1 MLKHKIKTREALAD
15 IVAGLKQSNKRI
27 GFTSGAFDLLHAGH
41 VDYLEK
47 AKSTCDILIV
57 GVNSDASV
65 KSYKGEDRPINTEI
79 RRTKVVA
86 ALESVDF
93 VFIFNERRNK
103 RNIEILKPDY
113 YIKAGDY
120 TASQLTSGPIIESTG
135 GKVVLIP
142 VEETVST
149 TQLIQKVIRP
159 CHDKYLCEENAE
171 HIVLPSHKKSPAL
184 FLDRDGTINEEILY
198 LHQPDDLKF
207 TPHALEGIK
216 KFQEMGYRIIIVTN
230 QPGIGLGYY
239 SKQDFYAVNREM
251 LKAFSEYGIFVD
263 KIYFCPHSKSDGCD
277 CRKPGQAFVKRSVEE
292 LNIDLKKSVM
302 IGDKTSDIEFGKIAG
317 MKTILMNRGFKG
329 EDGEFSTP
337 ADYTVATLL
346 KAAELILAEERGG
359 IGSSK
364 QFNHQFIK
372 K

>member
-1 MLKHKIKTREALAD
+1 MLNDKIKSRETLAD
-15 IVAGLKQSNKRI
+15 IIAGLKQKDRCI

-47 AKSTCDILIV
+47 AKSMCDILIV

-65 KSYKGEDRPINTEI
+65 KSYKGDDRPINSEI
-79 RRTKVVA
+79 RRAKVIA

-103 RNIEILKPDY
+103 NNIEILKPDY

-120 TASQLTSGPIIESTG
+120 SESQLTSRQIIESMG
-135 GKVVLIP
+135 GEVVLIP

-149 TQLIQKVIRP
+149 TQLIQKASNP
-159 CHDKYLCEENAE
+159 CQKRNMCQENTE
-171 HIVLPSHKKSPAL
+171 HIALPRHKKSPAL
-184 FLDRDGTINEEILY
+184 FLDRDGTINEELLY
-198 LHQPDDLKF
+198 LHQPDELKF
-207 TPHALEGIK
+207 TPNALEGIK

-239 SKQDFYAVNREM
+239 TKQDFYAVNREM
-251 LKAFSEYGIFVD
+251 MKAFSQAGIFID
-263 KIYFCPHSKSDGCD
+263 KIYFCPHSKADNCD
-277 CRKPGQAFVKRSVEE
+277 CRKPGQAFVNRAVEE
-292 LNIDLKKSVM
+292 LNIDPEKSIM

-317 MKTILMNRGFKG
+317 MTTILMNRGFKG
-329 EDGEFSTP
+329 EDNEFTSF
-337 ADYTVATLL
+337 ADYTVETIL
-346 KAAELILAEERGG
+346 KAAELILAEERGQK
-359 IGSSK
+359 SASD
-364 QFNHQFIK
+364 NANETDLK